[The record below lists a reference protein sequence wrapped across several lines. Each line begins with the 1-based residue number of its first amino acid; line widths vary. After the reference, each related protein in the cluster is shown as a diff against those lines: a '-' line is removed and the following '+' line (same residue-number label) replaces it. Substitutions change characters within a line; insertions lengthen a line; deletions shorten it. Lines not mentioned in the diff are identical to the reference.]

1 MNGGV
6 SPLFTPQPN
15 PFRGLGF
22 SFERYCGAYCREIL
36 EAVVFPPQSLHGG
49 FDAGSYWDSFSEQHP
64 SNSFRNIDRVEN

>member
-22 SFERYCGAYCREIL
+22 SFERYYGAYCREIL
-36 EAVVFPPQSLHGG
+36 EAVVFPP
-49 FDAGSYWDSFSEQHP
+49 
-64 SNSFRNIDRVEN
+64 